1 MAYFKIEAFYDAPEG
16 STRSFVFYGSMEDFY
31 QVCKAME
38 EELGLE
44 VFKYRS
50 WKVTSQEVEVHKRE
64 QLALFQA

>member
-1 MAYFKIEAFYDAPEG
+1 MAYFKIEALYDDLKG
-16 STRSFVFYGSMEDFY
+16 VTRSFVFYGSMEDFY
-31 QVCKAME
+31 QVCKSME

-50 WKVTSQEVEVHKRE
+50 WKVTSQEVEDHKRR